1 MNLNEKIPDFDFD
14 PDFDCTPETL
24 HNAVPGFEDVCRR
37 WALIALGSLGGA
49 QQILRHSNC
58 VNPSLL
64 EALGIPTTDSDGT
77 YDRTNAMSMI
87 REALQQVQ
95 KSEIIWPTDSALLK
109 NVRCLTTM
117 LRLGRAEEALLTLVV
132 LERQDTVLSQA
143 LDTLGSMNNS
153 RLYDVLCQLL
163 RLPEIEVRAAL
174 SPTSRLFRTGLL
186 RIDSRI
192 YSFEHKI
199 DLIAGLSEK
208 MIQSHTTP
216 YAMFSNSFIMSK
228 TANLAVEDYS
238 HVRDNL
244 QYLKSFLSK
253 AIQDRSV
260 GVNILV
266 YGPPGTGKTELTRT
280 LSRELQAIQFEIAT
294 ETEEGSCL
302 TEADRLNSYQLSQ
315 NVLSSKER
323 TILLFDEVEDIFSAV
338 DGREYRRRGS
348 RPNINGRKAW
358 VNKVLEGNLVPT
370 FWVSND
376 ITDID
381 PAHLRRFSFHL
392 QLGIPPRSV
401 RERIVTQHTQRLSL
415 SKDCIRLIADSEVL
429 SPAMIT
435 TASDVAHA
443 IMTTDSTANI
453 EQVLPRLLSNSMR
466 ALGENQSRIGRS
478 DIRLPYDPT
487 SLNASHD
494 LSQLVEGIRSTGSA
508 RICLYGPPG
517 SGKTAFAHHLAEV
530 LDRALLVRRASDI
543 LGSLVGE
550 TERNIATVFSQAEEE
565 DAVLLLDEADS
576 FLQERRGAQRQWEV
590 TGVNQMLTCMESFD
604 GVFIASTNL
613 LDQMDMASLRRF
625 DAKILFDY
633 LKPEQVL
640 RFFASL
646 CRQLGLANDPEAEAT
661 VASLGVLTPGDFA
674 ALLRQS
680 RLVPID
686 SGRELARRLS
696 AECALKPNGHRAKIG
711 FN

>member
-14 PDFDCTPETL
+14 PEFDASPETL
-24 HNAVPGFEDVCRR
+24 HNAVPGFEEICRR

-58 VNPSLL
+58 FNPSLL
-64 EALGIPTTDSDGT
+64 EALNIPTNDKAGS
-77 YDRTNAMSMI
+77 YDRNNAMAVI
-87 REALQQVQ
+87 REELQQVL
-95 KSEIIWPTDSALLK
+95 KNEITWPTGSALLE
-109 NVRCLTTM
+109 NVLCLTTM
-117 LRLGRAEEALLTLVV
+117 LGLSRAEEALLTLVV

-143 LDTLGSMNNS
+143 LDALGSMNNS

-163 RLPEIEVRAAL
+163 RLPEIEVRTAL

-208 MIQSHTTP
+208 MIHSHTTP

-228 TANLAVEDYS
+228 TASLTMEDYS
-238 HVRDNL
+238 HVRGNL
-244 QYLKSFLSK
+244 QYLNSFLSTVL
-253 AIQDRSV
+253 QDRTM
-260 GVNILV
+260 GINILV
-266 YGPPGTGKTELTRT
+266 YGSPGTGKTELTRT
-280 LSRELQAIQFEIAT
+280 LAADLQALQFEIAT
-294 ETEEGSCL
+294 ETEDGSRL

-323 TILLFDEVEDIFSAV
+323 TILLFDEVEDIFSAGDV
-338 DGREYRRRGS
+338 MEYRRRGS

-358 VNKVLEGNLVPT
+358 VNKVLEGNPVPT

-376 ITDID
+376 ISDID

-401 RERIVTQHTQRLSL
+401 RERIVTKNTQRLGL
-415 SKDCIRLIADSEVL
+415 SRDCIRQIADSEAL

-435 TASDVAHA
+435 TASNVAHA
-443 IMTTDSTANI
+443 IMTTDSTADAD
-453 EQVLPRLLSNSMR
+453 QLLPRLLSNSMR
-466 ALGENQSRIGRS
+466 AIGEHQAAVGKSAL
-478 DIRLPYDPT
+478 RLPYDPT
-487 SLNASHD
+487 RLNASYD
-494 LSQLVEGIRSTGSA
+494 LSQLVDGIQSASSA
-508 RICLYGPPG
+508 RLCLYGPPG

-530 LDRALLVRRASDI
+530 LDRPLLVRRASDI

-550 TERNIATVFSQAEEE
+550 TERNIAAVFSRAEEE

-576 FLQERRGAQRQWEV
+576 FLQDRRGAQRQWEV
-590 TGVNQMLTCMESFD
+590 TGVNQMLTCMESFN
-604 GVFIASTNL
+604 GLFIASTNL

-633 LKPEQVL
+633 LKPEQAIS
-640 RFFASL
+640 FFTNL
-646 CRQLGLANDPEAEAT
+646 CRQLGLAADKRAEAV
-661 VASLGVLTPGDFA
+661 VASLGILTPGDFA

-680 RLVPID
+680 RLVPIG
-686 SGRELARRLS
+686 SSWELAARLS
-696 AECALKPNGHRAKIG
+696 EECALKPNSRRAKIG
-711 FN
+711 FH